1 MPDLMS
7 CGAWQ
12 PEELTLFLIQL
23 RRHRAKMATARQ
35 HTLAQLQR
43 LNGPKELNP
52 PNHLLTS
59 TNTSNSPL
67 LSSVPSPVSQLGHV
81 GLSAPLGS
89 FNTQVGAPPAACLSV
104 HPSFYHGLVE
114 VATKHIAGLHYDL
127 LLVILICII
136 NVNSLLQKCKYVF
149 TLFVAVLMAL
159 SVCLS
164 VSCLSFTFTIPIQHF
179 DFVLVYICGE

>member
-1 MPDLMS
+1 
-7 CGAWQ
+7 
-12 PEELTLFLIQL
+12 
-23 RRHRAKMATARQ
+23 MATARQ